1 MNKNDIIRKLT
12 SRKFWLAIAA
22 FITELIVA
30 FKGDAETA
38 ETISGMIMAGATVIA
53 YVLGEGLIDAANVS
67 DSCSDMMVKQ
77 EGGQGCILSLTRILK
92 GGFLWRKHRGRGI
105 RRWPALPGHRPR
117 PRHFIKV
124 KLPVRQQ
131 EAQRARPPGRA
142 LLLIRVQQVIRAVQ
156 VPQ

>member
-30 FKGDAETA
+30 FKGDAATA

-67 DSCSDMMVKQ
+67 DSCS
-77 EGGQGCILSLTRILK
+77 I
-92 GGFLWRKHRGRGI
+92 
-105 RRWPALPGHRPR
+105 
-117 PRHFIKV
+117 
-124 KLPVRQQ
+124 
-131 EAQRARPPGRA
+131 
-142 LLLIRVQQVIRAVQ
+142 
-156 VPQ
+156 

>member
-53 YVLGEGLIDAANVS
+53 YIFGEGLIDAANVS
-67 DSCSDMMVKQ
+67 EREDTSSTVAIATVPLPH
-77 EGGQGCILSLTRILK
+77 EG
-92 GGFLWRKHRGRGI
+92 
-105 RRWPALPGHRPR
+105 
-117 PRHFIKV
+117 KV
-124 KLPVRQQ
+124 
-131 EAQRARPPGRA
+131 EEE
-142 LLLIRVQQVIRAVQ
+142 
-156 VPQ
+156 